1 MVVVCAMSAYS
12 LKHASED
19 IGKDDGIAHEFDE
32 LVAEHA
38 AHITVEEPTVDK
50 WRRINFIMDHSAFA
64 RGIGN
69 IKRWLNSDY
78 IKSTYG
84 HMEGVKILL
93 TIHIPS
99 YTLHEFDYAKKGS
112 SMIATNVREA
122 IKFIDLLVGQ
132 NDAGAA
138 EKVVNGIVFRY
149 SLNLEL
155 QYEQYPSWHECVQN
169 HKVYSPKVREFP
181 NFKTKFDSHRLGI
194 NEEDGNDIQYE
205 NSELFKNALAHE
217 NSPAEIPSR
226 LKFLIRSCIKQQQQQ
241 QHHGLNLAGERW
253 RLVTEDPITKI
264 WAISFGIDCFNI
276 NEAELMVF
284 QDYDINGD
292 KVAVDPHFIYQDE
305 QKFEHIL
312 HNTIDSTVYEYHEVP
327 SNNIMSKRH
336 DKRHKNKKKSVAKAA
351 TNEGVGI
358 NGGIVRKERFDAINY
373 APRGS
378 GELWGPGT

>member
-1 MVVVCAMSAYS
+1 MSAHS
-12 LKHASED
+12 LKHGSEG
-19 IGKDDGIAHEFDE
+19 IGEDNEIAHEFDE

-38 AHITVEEPTVDK
+38 AHVAVEKPIVDE
-50 WRRINFIMDHSAFA
+50 WRRINLIMDHSAFA

-69 IKRWLNSDY
+69 IRRWFNADY
-78 IKSTYG
+78 IESTYG
-84 HMEGVKILL
+84 HREGVKISL

-132 NDAGAA
+132 NDAGAV
-138 EKVVNGIVFRY
+138 EKVVNGIVLRC

-155 QYEQYPSWHECVQN
+155 PYEEYPSWHECVQN

-181 NFKTKFDSHRLGI
+181 NFKTKFDSHRLGK

-205 NSELFKNALAHE
+205 NSKLFQKALAHE
-217 NSPAEIPSR
+217 DSPAEMPNR
-226 LKFLIRSCIKQQQQQ
+226 LKFLIRSCIKQQQWR
-241 QHHGLNLAGERW
+241 QHHGLDLAGERW

-276 NEAELMVF
+276 NEAELLVF
-284 QDYDINGD
+284 QDYDINDDNG
-292 KVAVDPHFIYQDE
+292 AADPHFIFQDE

-312 HNTIDSTVYEYHEVP
+312 HNTIDSTAYEYHDVP
-327 SNNIMSKRH
+327 SNSSTSKKQN
-336 DKRHKNKKKSVAKAA
+336 KRHKKKKKSVARAA

-378 GELWGPGT
+378 GELWGPRT